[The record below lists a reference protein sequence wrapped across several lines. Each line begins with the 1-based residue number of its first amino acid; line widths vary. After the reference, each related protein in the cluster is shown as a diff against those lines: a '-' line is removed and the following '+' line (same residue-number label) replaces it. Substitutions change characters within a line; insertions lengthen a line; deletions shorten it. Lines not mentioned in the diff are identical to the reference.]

1 MEIRLL
7 GAHNL
12 ESRDARHTCFLVDGV
27 LGLDAG
33 SLVSALSSSEQAE
46 VRALLITHR
55 HFDHTRDIPTLGL
68 ATLDD
73 PRHIDVYGLT
83 ETLDGIH
90 THLLDGDVYPDL
102 TKGLNGAAPK
112 YRFHSVEPWLPFQ
125 VLTYEV
131 KPIPVTHVVSAVGYI
146 VKSASGD
153 CIAYTGDTGGDLR
166 PFFQD
171 DLEPQVVFVDVT
183 FPNRLEERAML
194 TGHMTPGILRNRLIE
209 AFEDNMRIPRI
220 VPVHISLVDREEVAE
235 ELKSVATELGVD
247 LTPGYEGMIVS
258 QYHTAYSPKATSP

>member
-90 THLLDGDVYPDL
+90 THLLDGDVYPD
-102 TKGLNGAAPK
+102 KGSERRCAQVQVPFRGTVAAVSGAD
-112 YRFHSVEPWLPFQ
+112 
-125 VLTYEV
+125 
-131 KPIPVTHVVSAVGYI
+131 I
-146 VKSASGD
+146 
-153 CIAYTGDTGGDLR
+153 
-166 PFFQD
+166 
-171 DLEPQVVFVDVT
+171 
-183 FPNRLEERAML
+183 
-194 TGHMTPGILRNRLIE
+194 
-209 AFEDNMRIPRI
+209 
-220 VPVHISLVDREEVAE
+220 
-235 ELKSVATELGVD
+235 
-247 LTPGYEGMIVS
+247 
-258 QYHTAYSPKATSP
+258 